1 MTASKQHEKK
11 VDRAF
16 EVVERLEKNEK
27 KKNPASTKSSKKV
40 TGKRPGGARSGLQ
53 IQFSLNAL
61 VSDNDTRKSREKD
74 LRAGKSNLLNFKFTV
89 PYIWNIPIFGKT
101 ALKVVK
107 RFQSEE
113 YPESIRDILGSL
125 KRKKPL

>member
-27 KKNPASTKSSKKV
+27 KKNSDSVRSSRKDTVKKS
-40 TGKRPGGARSGLQ
+40 GGSRSGLQ
-53 IQFSLNAL
+53 IHFSLDAL
-61 VSDNDTRKSREKD
+61 ISDKDTRTSKEKN
-74 LRAGKSNLLNFKFTV
+74 LRPGKSNLLNFKFTV
-89 PYIWNIPIFGKT
+89 PYIWSIPVLGKT
-101 ALKVVK
+101 ALKIVK
-107 RFQSEE
+107 RLQAEE

-125 KRKKPL
+125 KRKK

>member
-1 MTASKQHEKK
+1 MTPSKQHEKK

-27 KKNPASTKSSKKV
+27 KKSASTKSSKKDP
-40 TGKRPGGARSGLQ
+40 GKRPGGSRSGLQ
-53 IQFSLNAL
+53 IHFSLDAL
-61 VSDNDTRKSREKD
+61 ISDKDTRTSKAKD
-74 LRAGKSNLLNFKFTV
+74 LRAGKSKLLDFKFTV
-89 PYIWNIPIFGKT
+89 PYIWNIPVFGKT

-107 RFQSEE
+107 RFQTEE
-113 YPESIRDILGSL
+113 YSESIRDILGSL

>member
-1 MTASKQHEKK
+1 MKPSKLHEKK

-27 KKNPASTKSSKKV
+27 KKNADSAKSSQKDA
-40 TGKRPGGARSGLQ
+40 GRRPGERRSGLQ

-61 VSDNDTRKSREKD
+61 ISDKDTRASKEKN

-89 PYIWNIPIFGKT
+89 PYIWNIPVFGKT

-107 RFQSEE
+107 RFQAEE
-113 YPESIRDILGSL
+113 PSESIRDILGSL
-125 KRKKPL
+125 KRKK

>member
-1 MTASKQHEKK
+1 MTPSKKHEKK

-27 KKNPASTKSSKKV
+27 KKTPSATSAQKG
-40 TGKRPGGARSGLQ
+40 TGKRAGESSSGLQ

-61 VSDNDTRKSREKD
+61 VSDKDTRTSKEKD

-89 PYIWNIPIFGKT
+89 PYIWNIPVFGKT
-101 ALKVVK
+101 ALKIVK

-125 KRKKPL
+125 RRKKPL

>member
-1 MTASKQHEKK
+1 MTPSKQHEKK

-27 KKNPASTKSSKKV
+27 KKTPSPESAKKD
-40 TGKRPGGARSGLQ
+40 TGKRSGGSRSGLQ
-53 IQFSLNAL
+53 IQFSMDAL
-61 VSDNDTRKSREKD
+61 ISDKDTRASKEKN

-89 PYIWNIPIFGKT
+89 PYIWSIPILGKT

-107 RFQSEE
+107 SLQAEE

-125 KRKKPL
+125 KRKK